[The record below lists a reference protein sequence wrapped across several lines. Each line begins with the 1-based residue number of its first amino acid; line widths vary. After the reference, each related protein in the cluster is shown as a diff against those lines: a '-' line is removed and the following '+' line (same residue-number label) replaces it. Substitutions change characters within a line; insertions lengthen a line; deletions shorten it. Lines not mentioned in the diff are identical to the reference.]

1 MAFAC
6 LFTVRLLRV
15 EAIRMSGWSWIAP
28 GFLGL
33 FFFCSYAEP
42 WRLTSQEL
50 QEPRCLLSPWNR
62 WDHEMKRAREECRKR
77 GSSGLEP
84 TADRVSGFQLHC
96 LRAGHKIS
104 SNILRKR
111 SQRNSFIQQNP
122 RQGQKTEEERGLV
135 SRTVDTSSRLLLG
148 HSWSLLPRWLPG

>member
-6 LFTVRLLRV
+6 LFTVRLL
-15 EAIRMSGWSWIAP
+15 SWIAP
-28 GFLGL
+28 VFWG
-33 FFFCSYAEP
+33 FFFCLYAEP
-42 WRLTSQEL
+42 WRLTPQEL

-96 LRAGHKIS
+96 LRAAHKIS

-122 RQGQKTEEERGLV
+122 RQGQKAEEERGLAP
-135 SRTVDTSSRLLLG
+135 RTADTSSRLLLG